1 MRITT
6 ASRQRTAPARELVM
20 VNQVAHIFERTSFAM
35 AGAMSGTFVAAQL
48 AKSHVAMLGSLP
60 FVAITVVTG
69 AIGFYLGIDIPRL
82 RLRRASRYPI
92 DAVELLSASGIFLA
106 VLAALV
112 SVYGIIF
119 DEVPPRM
126 WELVFGSW
134 WIAGVALL
142 IAAGVLGRQRLARQL
157 VALSGGK
164 ARLIRER

>member
-6 ASRQRTAPARELVM
+6 VSRARTTPVRELVM
-20 VNQVAHIFERTSFAM
+20 VSEVAHVFERTGLAM
-35 AGAMSGTFVAAQL
+35 AGAMSGIFVAAQL
-48 AKSHVAMLGSLP
+48 AKSHVAIVGSLP
-60 FVAITVVTG
+60 FIAITVLTG

-82 RLRRASRYPI
+82 ALRRASRYPI
-92 DAVELLSASGIFLA
+92 DAVELLSAIGIFLA
-106 VLAALV
+106 ALAALV

-119 DEVPPRM
+119 DEVPPRT

-142 IAAGVLGRQRLARQL
+142 IAAGMLGRQRLARQL

-164 ARLIRER
+164 ARGLRER